1 MVYKAHHRFWRLHYY
16 YDYIC
21 ISFTQVGVFLCMLQS
36 QQLEI
41 EREKLEIEKEKL
53 ELKKQ
58 KFELEKSGAES
69 GTCKSRACVV
79 M

>member
-1 MVYKAHHRFWRLHYY
+1 MVYKAHYRFRRLHYY

-21 ISFTQVGVFLCMLQS
+21 ISFWQIGIFLCMLQS

-41 EREKLEIEKEKL
+41 EREKLEIEKQKL

-58 KFELEKSGAES
+58 KFELEKSGAEF